1 MKALAGVF
9 VLLLAL
15 GCSEGDRLRTT
26 TTEVPDL
33 VPAPAPAPDPPP
45 PPPPPPSPPVP
56 DPPPPEAPPCVRP
69 TANDA
74 EVTARAAGTCTSA
87 PCFGDYTQSLA
98 ESIQRNRW
106 AFLGGCSP
114 GQSTARQGT
123 ISCPGPE
130 TYGWRN
136 TICASTAA
144 DDPDELCCLEAR
156 GSITFTVPTP

>member
-1 MKALAGVF
+1 MKKTIICIAAAF
-9 VLLLAL
+9 VLLAALA
-15 GCSEGDRLRTT
+15 CEEGDTT
-26 TTEVPDL
+26 TTEVP
-33 VPAPAPAPDPPP
+33 PPP
-45 PPPPPPSPPVP
+45 PPPTAPPPTDPPPPPSP
-56 DPPPPEAPPCVRP
+56 DPGPPPCVRP

-74 EVTARAAGTCTSA
+74 EVTARAAGACATA

-106 AFLGGCSP
+106 TFLGGCSP

-130 TYGWRN
+130 TYAWRN